1 MFHVNQKGCNKQLS
15 HKQRLCGQAWY
26 MVRPWLGQP
35 TREVV
40 QFVQSELPEQ
50 PTVTSDGT
58 D

>member
-1 MFHVNQKGCNKQLS
+1 MFHLDQKGCFTTQSQNNTS
-15 HKQRLCGQAWY
+15 GQAWY